1 MCASPDQQLLINARA
16 FQTRVALV
24 DDKPA
29 AGCRQP
35 QLRELHLVEPAKASN
50 VGNLLWGRVQRILPG
65 MQAALVDVGLA
76 RPGFL
81 HASDIE
87 RRPFVAKAAD
97 PDQQQAPQAPAPTDI
112 RQLVHE
118 GQMLRVQ
125 VAKDP
130 IASKGARLT
139 TQVTLAS
146 RFLVLTP
153 DSQHIG
159 ISQRLDCEIERA
171 RLQELVAQ
179 CAGKVGLPAQH
190 GFIVRTVAEG
200 VGAAEL
206 LADMEYLKVLW
217 QEIEHTSRNAR
228 LGDVLHSELPVEVR
242 VLRDL
247 VNSTIVGIRIDDEA
261 IYNKARAYLEQHSP
275 AYLDRIA
282 LHEGPK
288 SLFDSYAIEP
298 QIKAALG
305 SHVALPCGGYLVIE
319 QTEAMITVDVNTGGY
334 TGSSNLEETV
344 FRTNM
349 EAASALPAQLRLR
362 NLGGLVAVDFIDMTV
377 DEHKQQVFD
386 ALTVAC
392 AADPTPTRLLGIS
405 EFGIV
410 ELSRKRTRE
419 SLYQQLS
426 EVCASCQGSGR
437 TKKPSTVC
445 FEILRTLECLGNS
458 AEQANGAEH
467 LVQEYVVHAHE
478 AVVQR
483 LLTEQAQQ
491 LQSIVDRT
499 GLTVSL
505 QNEAGFAA
513 DQFDLVSMERVH
525 DSVD

>member
-1 MCASPDQQLLINARA
+1 MSAPPNQQLLINARA

-24 DDKPA
+24 DAKPA
-29 AGCRQP
+29 AGGRQP

-65 MQAALVDVGLA
+65 MQAAFVDVGLA

-87 RRPFVAKAAD
+87 RRSFVAHSAEEDKPLEPAA
-97 PDQQQAPQAPAPTDI
+97 PKDI
-112 RQLVHE
+112 RKLVHE
-118 GQMLRVQ
+118 GQMLCVQ

-159 ISQRLDCEIERA
+159 ISQRLGCETERA
-171 RLQELVAQ
+171 RLQALVVQ
-179 CAGKVGLPAQH
+179 CAREAGLPTQH
-190 GFIVRTVAEG
+190 GFIVRTVADG
-200 VGAAEL
+200 VGKAEL

-217 QEIEHTSRNAR
+217 QQIEHASRNAQ
-228 LGDVLHSELPVEVR
+228 LGDVLHTELPVEVR

-247 VNSTIVGIRIDDEA
+247 VNATIVGIRIDDEA
-261 IYNKARAYLEQHSP
+261 IYNKAYAYLEQHSP
-275 AYLDRIA
+275 DYLDRIA
-282 LHEGPK
+282 LHEGAK
-288 SLFDSYAIEP
+288 TLFDSYAIEP
-298 QIKAALG
+298 QIEAALG
-305 SHVALPCGGYLVIE
+305 SHVSLPCGGYLVIE

-334 TGSSNLEETV
+334 IGSSNLEETV

-349 EAASALPAQLRLR
+349 EAAVALPAQLRVR
-362 NLGGLVAVDFIDMTV
+362 NLGGLVAVDFIDMTI

-386 ALTVAC
+386 ALSAAC

-419 SLYQQLS
+419 SLYQQLN

-445 FEILRTLECLGNS
+445 FEILRALECVSGS
-458 AEQANGAEH
+458 GEREC
-467 LVQEYVVHAHE
+467 VVHAHQ

-483 LLTEQAQQ
+483 LRTDEAQQ
-491 LQSIVDRT
+491 LQAVVDRS
-499 GLTVSL
+499 GLRVSL
-505 QNEAGFAA
+505 QDEARFAA
-513 DQFDLVSMERVH
+513 DQFDLVCMEKVH
-525 DSVD
+525 DSVE